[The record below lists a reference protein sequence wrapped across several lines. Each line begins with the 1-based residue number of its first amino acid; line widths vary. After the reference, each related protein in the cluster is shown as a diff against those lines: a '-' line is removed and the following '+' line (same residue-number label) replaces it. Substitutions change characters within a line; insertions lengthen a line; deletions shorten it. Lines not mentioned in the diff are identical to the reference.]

1 MSEYKDNDIYYLKG
15 SQLTDLKLHY
25 ATTNKESGL
34 GLVKRIEKQYVG
46 ALPEPYKDYELA
58 IVDCLKRTPTLWDKR
73 RTRIE

>member
-25 ATTNKESGL
+25 GTNNKESGL

-46 ALPEPYKDYELA
+46 ALPEPYKDYNLA
-58 IVDCLKRTPTLWDKR
+58 IVEGLKGRLTPLSETK
-73 RTRIE
+73 TE